1 MVRISAIFL
10 HHRHRA
16 IIFYF
21 SATATCATSFS
32 SRQLRGGA
40 KSGASALPST
50 DHLCFQKVMFKFFVN
65 FIIISRKIALLTSL
79 KHFCEIFAK
88 IL

>member
-1 MVRISAIFL
+1 MARKWCELAPFFS

-21 SATATCATSFS
+21 SATATCATFFS

-40 KSGASALPST
+40 KSGASAQ
-50 DHLCFQKVMFKFFVN
+50 H
-65 FIIISRKIALLTSL
+65 
-79 KHFCEIFAK
+79 
-88 IL
+88 